1 MRDMESTQLHNNLT
15 NKRNVTRHAGCGGV
29 VLKQFYFMKE
39 GTKRNGFAVMN
50 RNQNFYY
57 SVHYFVTVI
66 DFSANFLL
74 ACRQH
79 THRVVR
85 PRKNRWHTKPT

>member
-1 MRDMESTQLHNNLT
+1 M
-15 NKRNVTRHAGCGGV
+15 
-29 VLKQFYFMKE
+29 LKQFYFMKE

-57 SVHYFVTVI
+57 SVHYFVTAI

-85 PRKNRWHTKPT
+85 PRKNCWHTKPTYTRRLESHFAYSKGCYSG

>member
-1 MRDMESTQLHNNLT
+1 M
-15 NKRNVTRHAGCGGV
+15 
-29 VLKQFYFMKE
+29 LKQFYFMKE

-50 RNQNFYY
+50 RNQNFYH

-85 PRKNRWHTKPT
+85 PRKKSLAHKTHIYQKARVTFRLFKRLL